1 MKFFDCNICF
11 GAAMRPALKQKVTAE
26 ELIEEMDFC
35 DVDDALVFHAASRD
49 DHPRVGNRIASEEV
63 KPHTRVHACWSILP
77 PQTEE
82 LFTTIEGFFGDMRK
96 HGVWALR
103 AFPAEH
109 RFQLNDIT
117 FHELFDRMEMSSV
130 PLLVPGNWPMVEQ
143 LLRDRPNLTVIA
155 NQPSSH
161 GQDRMFR
168 PLIEHFPNF
177 YVDTTQYEAD
187 GGIAAFCKK
196 YGPERMLFGSGF
208 PERCMA
214 AAMVEILHAE
224 IPEPEKELIAAG
236 NLTRLMKEVR
246 L

>member
-1 MKFFDCNICF
+1 
-11 GAAMRPALKQKVTAE
+11 
-26 ELIEEMDFC
+26 
-35 DVDDALVFHAASRD
+35 
-49 DHPRVGNRIASEEV
+49 
-63 KPHTRVHACWSILP
+63 
-77 PQTEE
+77 
-82 LFTTIEGFFGDMRK
+82 
-96 HGVWALR
+96 
-103 AFPAEH
+103 
-109 RFQLNDIT
+109 
-117 FHELFDRMEMSSV
+117 MEMSKV
-130 PLLVPGNWPMVEQ
+130 PLLVPGDWPMVER

-168 PLIEHFPNF
+168 PLIERFPNF

-187 GGIAAFCKK
+187 GGIASFCKK

-214 AAMVEILHAE
+214 AAMVEIAHAE
-224 IPEPEKELIAAG
+224 IPDSEKELIAAG